1 MARDND
7 LSTAFLR
14 KLKAGE
20 DPHWH
25 TEARRQA
32 EARVVFH

>member
-1 MARDND
+1 

-20 DPHWH
+20 DPHRRAV
-25 TEARRQA
+25 ARRQA
-32 EARVVFH
+32 EARVVFR